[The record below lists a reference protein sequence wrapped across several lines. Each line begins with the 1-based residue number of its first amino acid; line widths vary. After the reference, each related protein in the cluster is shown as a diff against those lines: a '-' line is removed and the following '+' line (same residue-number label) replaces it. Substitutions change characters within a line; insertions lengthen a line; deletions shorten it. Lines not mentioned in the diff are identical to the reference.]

1 MCRGGNSLDRSKAN
15 DRCTDDNYDGLCDQ
29 DTVDQQCC
37 RPADQIR
44 CGNGGANGAT
54 VAVRHGNSVASDDG
68 RCSGSWSRN
77 ISKAGAKCT
86 DSNMNGLCDK
96 ATVDRECCKQTTSCG
111 NGGPDGGPV
120 SGSIDNNETAMP
132 GICGQGMVLNRT
144 ALDVQCSDGDLD
156 GICDARDIEST
167 CCKAALR
174 CDNGYNGSSVR
185 GQALSGEL
193 LKDSRAQGHCS
204 PGKVPNPQKATEL
217 CANRDD
223 NDKCDAAGIDYT
235 CCDNATKRPYCYS
248 HLCTACPDG
257 QSLDQKTNACRE
269 AKCPALST
277 IQRRFTLCFQDVAQR
292 AYRTFLPA
300 S

>member
-1 MCRGGNSLDRSKAN
+1 M
-15 DRCTDDNYDGLCDQ
+15 
-29 DTVDQQCC
+29 
-37 RPADQIR
+37 
-44 CGNGGANGAT
+44 
-54 VAVRHGNSVASDDG
+54 
-68 RCSGSWSRN
+68 SRY
-77 ISKAGAKCT
+77 
-86 DSNMNGLCDK
+86 
-96 ATVDRECCKQTTSCG
+96 
-111 NGGPDGGPV
+111 
-120 SGSIDNNETAMP
+120 
-132 GICGQGMVLNRT
+132 
-144 ALDVQCSDGDLD
+144 
-156 GICDARDIEST
+156 
-167 CCKAALR
+167 
-174 CDNGYNGSSVR
+174 NGYNGSSVR

-277 IQRRFTLCFQDVAQR
+277 NQRRFHIVLSGCGPEGVQNISTCILGCVLCRILGAF
-292 AYRTFLPA
+292 
-300 S
+300 